1 MTSSFYECK
10 VRYERTNY
18 DNDNGSVRKVT
29 ENYMVVHAL
38 SFTDVETIAIGNL
51 TPLTE
56 GEIDILS
63 MKSSTISDIY
73 LSNEAEDDHFFKAKI
88 VYITLDEKSGKEK
101 KISEYVLVQA
111 KSPEVA
117 IKRLNKELGSI
128 ANVTIAS
135 IVESNIVDVLRY

>member
-18 DNDNGSVRKVT
+18 DNGSVRKVT

-38 SFTDVETIAIGNL
+38 SFADVETIVTSNL
-51 TPLTE
+51 APLTE

-63 MKSSTISDIY
+63 MKSSTINDIY
-73 LSNEAEDDHFFKAKI
+73 LSNEAEDNHFFKAKI
-88 VYITLDEKSGKEK
+88 VYITIDEKSLKEK
-101 KISEYVLVQA
+101 KTSEYVLVQA
-111 KSPEVA
+111 DSPEVA

-135 IVESNIVDVLRY
+135 IVESNIVDVLR

>member
-18 DNDNGSVRKVT
+18 DNGSVRKVT

-38 SFTDVETIAIGNL
+38 SFADVETIATGNL

-63 MKSSTISDIY
+63 MKSSTINDIY
-73 LSNEAEDDHFFKAKI
+73 LSNEAEDNHFFKAKI
-88 VYITLDEKSGKEK
+88 VYITIDEKSLKEK
-101 KISEYVLVQA
+101 KTSEYVLVQA
-111 KSPEVA
+111 DSPEVA

-135 IVESNIVDVLRY
+135 IVESNIVDVLR

>member
-18 DNDNGSVRKVT
+18 DNGSVRKVT

-38 SFTDVETIAIGNL
+38 SFTDVETIATGNL

-73 LSNEAEDDHFFKAKI
+73 LSNKAEDDHFFKAKI
-88 VYITLDEKSGKEK
+88 VYITIDEKSLKEK
-101 KISEYVLVQA
+101 KTSDYVLVQA
-111 KSPEVA
+111 DSTEGA

-128 ANVTIAS
+128 ANVTLIAS
-135 IVESNIVDVLRY
+135 IVESNIVDVLK

>member
-18 DNDNGSVRKVT
+18 DNGSVRKVT

-38 SFTDVETIAIGNL
+38 SFTDVETIATGNL

-73 LSNEAEDDHFFKAKI
+73 LSNKAEDDHFFKAKI
-88 VYITLDEKSGKEK
+88 VYITIDEKNLKEK
-101 KISEYVLVQA
+101 KTSEYVLVQA
-111 KSPEVA
+111 DSTEGA

-128 ANVTIAS
+128 ANVTLIAS
-135 IVESNIVDVLRY
+135 IVESNIVDVLK

>member
-10 VRYERTNY
+10 VRYERTNH
-18 DNDNGSVRKVT
+18 DNGSVRKVT

-38 SFTDVETIAIGNL
+38 SFADVETIATGNL

-63 MKSSTISDIY
+63 IKSSTISDIY

-88 VYITLDEKSGKEK
+88 VYITIDEKSLKEK
-101 KISEYVLVQA
+101 KTSEYVLVQA
-111 KSPEVA
+111 KSPEEA
-117 IKRLNKELGSI
+117 IKRMNKELECI
-128 ANVTIAS
+128 AVEIQIAS
-135 IVESNIVDVLRY
+135 IAESNIVDVIK

>member
-18 DNDNGSVRKVT
+18 DNGSVRKVT

-38 SFTDVETIAIGNL
+38 SYTDVETIATGNL

-88 VYITLDEKSGKEK
+88 VYITIDEKSLKEK
-101 KISEYVLVQA
+101 KTSEYVLVQA
-111 KSPEVA
+111 DSTEGA

-128 ANVTIAS
+128 ANVTLIAS
-135 IVESNIVDVLRY
+135 IVESNIVDVLK

>member
-18 DNDNGSVRKVT
+18 DNGSVRKVT

-38 SFTDVETIAIGNL
+38 SFTDVETIATSNL

-73 LSNEAEDDHFFKAKI
+73 LSNKAEDDHFFKAKI
-88 VYITLDEKSGKEK
+88 VYITIDEKSLKEK
-101 KISEYVLVQA
+101 KTSDYVLVQA
-111 KSPEVA
+111 DSTEGA
-117 IKRLNKELGSI
+117 IKRLNK
-128 ANVTIAS
+128 
-135 IVESNIVDVLRY
+135 

>member
-10 VRYERTNY
+10 VRYERTNH
-18 DNDNGSVRKVT
+18 DNGSVRKVT
-29 ENYMVVHAL
+29 ENYVVVHAL
-38 SFTDVETIAIGNL
+38 SFADVETIATGNL

-63 MKSSTISDIY
+63 IKSSTISDIY

-111 KSPEVA
+111 KSPEEA
-117 IKRLNKELGSI
+117 IKRMNKELECI
-128 ANVTIAS
+128 AVEIQIAS
-135 IVESNIVDVLRY
+135 IAESNIVDVIK

>member
-10 VRYERTNY
+10 VRYERTNH
-18 DNDNGSVRKVT
+18 DNGSVRKVT
-29 ENYMVVHAL
+29 ENYVVVHAL
-38 SFTDVETIAIGNL
+38 SFADVETIATGNL

-63 MKSSTISDIY
+63 IKSSTISDIY
-73 LSNEAEDDHFFKAKI
+73 LSNEAEDDHFFKVKI

-111 KSPEVA
+111 KSPEEA
-117 IKRLNKELGSI
+117 IKRMNKELECI
-128 ANVTIAS
+128 AVEIQIAS
-135 IVESNIVDVLRY
+135 IAESNIVDVIK

>member
-18 DNDNGSVRKVT
+18 DNGSVRKVT

-38 SFTDVETIAIGNL
+38 SFADVETIATGNL

-63 MKSSTISDIY
+63 MKSSTINDIY
-73 LSNEAEDDHFFKAKI
+73 LSNEAVDNHFFKAKI
-88 VYITLDEKSGKEK
+88 VYITIDEKSLKEK
-101 KISEYVLVQA
+101 KTSEYVLVQA
-111 KSPEVA
+111 DSPEVA

-135 IVESNIVDVLRY
+135 IVESNIVDVLR

>member
-18 DNDNGSVRKVT
+18 DNGSVRKVT

-38 SFTDVETIAIGNL
+38 SYTDVETIATGNL

-73 LSNEAEDDHFFKAKI
+73 LSNKAEDDHFFKAKI
-88 VYITLDEKSGKEK
+88 VYITIDEKSLKEK
-101 KISEYVLVQA
+101 KTSEYVLVQA
-111 KSPEVA
+111 DSTEGA

-128 ANVTIAS
+128 ANVTLIAS
-135 IVESNIVDVLRY
+135 IVESNIVDVLK

>member
-18 DNDNGSVRKVT
+18 DNGSVRKVT

-38 SFTDVETIAIGNL
+38 SFTDVETIATSNL

-73 LSNEAEDDHFFKAKI
+73 LSNKAEDDHFFKAKI
-88 VYITLDEKSGKEK
+88 VYITIDEKSLKEK
-101 KISEYVLVQA
+101 KTSEYVLVQA
-111 KSPEVA
+111 DSTEGEF
-117 IKRLNKELGSI
+117 KRLNKELGSI
-128 ANVTIAS
+128 ANVTLIAS
-135 IVESNIVDVLRY
+135 IVESNIVDVLK

>member
-18 DNDNGSVRKVT
+18 DNGSVRKVT

-38 SFTDVETIAIGNL
+38 SFTDVETIATGNL

-73 LSNEAEDDHFFKAKI
+73 LSNKAEDDHFFKAKI
-88 VYITLDEKSGKEK
+88 VYITIDEKSLKEK
-101 KISEYVLVQA
+101 KTSEYVLVQA
-111 KSPEVA
+111 DSTEGA

-128 ANVTIAS
+128 ANVTLIAS
-135 IVESNIVDVLRY
+135 IVESNIVDVLK

>member
-18 DNDNGSVRKVT
+18 DNGSVRKVT

-38 SFTDVETIAIGNL
+38 SFADVETIATGNL

-63 MKSSTISDIY
+63 MKSSTINDIY
-73 LSNEAEDDHFFKAKI
+73 LSNEAEDNHFFKAKI
-88 VYITLDEKSGKEK
+88 VYITIDEKSLKEK
-101 KISEYVLVQA
+101 KTSEYVLVQA
-111 KSPEVA
+111 DSPEVA

-135 IVESNIVDVLRY
+135 IVESNIVDVLK

>member
-18 DNDNGSVRKVT
+18 DNGSVRKVT

-38 SFTDVETIAIGNL
+38 SFTYVETIATGNL

-63 MKSSTISDIY
+63 IKSSTISDIY
-73 LSNEAEDDHFFKAKI
+73 LSNKAEDDHFFKAKI
-88 VYITLDEKSGKEK
+88 VYITIDEKNLKEK
-101 KISEYVLVQA
+101 KTSEYVLVQVD
-111 KSPEVA
+111 STEGA

-128 ANVTIAS
+128 ANVTLIAS
-135 IVESNIVDVLRY
+135 IVESNIVDVLK

>member
-10 VRYERTNY
+10 VRYERTNH
-18 DNDNGSVRKVT
+18 DNGSVRKVT
-29 ENYMVVHAL
+29 ENYVVVHVL
-38 SFTDVETIAIGNL
+38 SFADVETIVTGNL

-63 MKSSTISDIY
+63 IKSSTISDIY
-73 LSNEAEDDHFFKAKI
+73 LSNEAEDDHFFKVKI

-111 KSPEVA
+111 KSPEEA
-117 IKRLNKELGSI
+117 IKRMYKELECI
-128 ANVTIAS
+128 AVEIQIAS
-135 IVESNIVDVLRY
+135 IAESNIVDVIK

>member
-10 VRYERTNY
+10 VRYARTNY
-18 DNDNGSVRKVT
+18 DNGSVRKVT
-29 ENYMVVHAL
+29 ENYMVVHSL
-38 SFTDVETIAIGNL
+38 SFADVETIATGNL

-63 MKSSTISDIY
+63 IKSSTISDIY
-73 LSNEAEDDHFFKAKI
+73 LSNEAEDNHFFKAKI
-88 VYITLDEKSGKEK
+88 VYITIDEKSLKEK
-101 KISEYVLVQA
+101 KTSECVLVQA
-111 KSPEVA
+111 DSTEGA

-135 IVESNIVDVLRY
+135 IVESNIVDVLR

>member
-10 VRYERTNY
+10 VRYERTNH
-18 DNDNGSVRKVT
+18 DNGSVRKVT
-29 ENYMVVHAL
+29 ENYVVIHAL
-38 SFTDVETIAIGNL
+38 SFADVETIATGNL

-88 VYITLDEKSGKEK
+88 VYITIDEKSLKEK
-101 KISEYVLVQA
+101 KTSEYVLVQA
-111 KSPEVA
+111 DSTEGA
-117 IKRLNKELGSI
+117 IKRLNKKLGSI
-128 ANVTIAS
+128 ANVTLIAS
-135 IVESNIVDVLRY
+135 IVESNIVDVLK

>member
-1 MTSSFYECK
+1 MTSSFYEYK

-18 DNDNGSVRKVT
+18 DNGSVRKVT

-38 SFTDVETIAIGNL
+38 SFTDVETIATSNL

-73 LSNEAEDDHFFKAKI
+73 LSNKAEDDHFFKAKI
-88 VYITLDEKSGKEK
+88 VYITIDEKSLKEK
-101 KISEYVLVQA
+101 KTSDYVLVQA
-111 KSPEVA
+111 DSTEGA

-128 ANVTIAS
+128 ANVTLIAS
-135 IVESNIVDVLRY
+135 IVESNIVDVLK

>member
-18 DNDNGSVRKVT
+18 DNGSVRKVT

-38 SFTDVETIAIGNL
+38 SFADVETIATGNL

-63 MKSSTISDIY
+63 MKSSTINDIY
-73 LSNEAEDDHFFKAKI
+73 LSNEAEDNHFFKAKI
-88 VYITLDEKSGKEK
+88 VYITIDEKSLKEK
-101 KISEYVLVQA
+101 KTSEYVLVQA
-111 KSPEVA
+111 DSPEVA
-117 IKRLNKELGSI
+117 IKRLNKELGSF

-135 IVESNIVDVLRY
+135 IVESNIVDVLR

>member
-18 DNDNGSVRKVT
+18 DNGSVRKVT

-38 SFTDVETIAIGNL
+38 SFTDVETIATVNL

-73 LSNEAEDDHFFKAKI
+73 LSNKAEDDHFFKAKI
-88 VYITLDEKSGKEK
+88 VYITIDEKSLKEK
-101 KISEYVLVQA
+101 KTSEYVLVQA
-111 KSPEVA
+111 DSTEGA

-128 ANVTIAS
+128 ANVTLIAS
-135 IVESNIVDVLRY
+135 IVESNIVDVLK

>member
-18 DNDNGSVRKVT
+18 DNGSVRKVT
-29 ENYMVVHAL
+29 ENYMVIHAL
-38 SFTDVETIAIGNL
+38 SFTDVETIATGNL

-73 LSNEAEDDHFFKAKI
+73 LSNKAEDDHFFKAKI
-88 VYITLDEKSGKEK
+88 VYITIDEKSLKEK
-101 KISEYVLVQA
+101 KTSEYVLVQA
-111 KSPEVA
+111 DSTEGA

-128 ANVTIAS
+128 ANVTLIAS
-135 IVESNIVDVLRY
+135 IVESNIVDVIK

>member
-18 DNDNGSVRKVT
+18 DNGSVRKVT

-38 SFTDVETIAIGNL
+38 SFTDVETIATGNL

-73 LSNEAEDDHFFKAKI
+73 LSNKAEDDHFFKAKI
-88 VYITLDEKSGKEK
+88 VYITIDEKSLKEK
-101 KISEYVLVQA
+101 KSSEYVLVQA
-111 KSPEVA
+111 DSTEGA

-128 ANVTIAS
+128 ANVTLIAS
-135 IVESNIVDVLRY
+135 IVESNIVDVLK

>member
-18 DNDNGSVRKVT
+18 DNGSVRKVT

-38 SFTDVETIAIGNL
+38 SFTDVETIATGNL

-73 LSNEAEDDHFFKAKI
+73 LSNKAEDDHFFKAKI
-88 VYITLDEKSGKEK
+88 VYITIDEKSLKEK
-101 KISEYVLVQA
+101 KTSDYVLVQA
-111 KSPEVA
+111 DSTEGA

-128 ANVTIAS
+128 ANVTLIAS
-135 IVESNIVDVLRY
+135 IIESNIVDVLK

>member
-10 VRYERTNY
+10 VRYARNNY
-18 DNDNGSVRKVT
+18 DNGSVRKVT
-29 ENYMVVHAL
+29 ENYVVVHAL
-38 SFTDVETIAIGNL
+38 SFADVETIATGNL

-63 MKSSTISDIY
+63 IKSSTISDIY
-73 LSNEAEDDHFFKAKI
+73 LSNEAEDDHFFKVKI

-111 KSPEVA
+111 KSPEEA
-117 IKRLNKELGSI
+117 IKRMNKELECI
-128 ANVTIAS
+128 AVEIQIAS
-135 IVESNIVDVLRY
+135 IAESNIVDVIK